1 MNVSPGDHRGGRSRD
16 SWPVDAFARHPARAQ
31 PPIFSMATR
40 VSRHE
45 FAGQRALIVG
55 GSRGL
60 GEPHAKIIAAGG
72 GHTIITYSVGKEDAE
87 RVAAEIEG
95 FGATC
100 DVLQYD
106 VRVRPHANSAN

>member
-1 MNVSPGDHRGGRSRD
+1 
-16 SWPVDAFARHPARAQ
+16 VDAFARHPPVAAATDFQQWR
-31 PPIFSMATR
+31 PGFS
-40 VSRHE
+40 HE

-60 GEPHAKIIAAGG
+60 GELTAKIIAAGG

-100 DVLQYD
+100 DVLA
-106 VRVRPHANSAN
+106 VRRPGVRRHANCAN